1 VGFPHFKKKAL
12 QGRFIV
18 GVRQAFDAIWRILR
32 VRLLDTRAA
41 LRTGASPRHREGNSR
56 NVIVQSE
63 IRRRRENLREENYAI
78 MSGRRLAV
86 MLLLCVGLLRPM
98 GSAVAQNVKATFD
111 KSTNFSKYKKYT
123 WGSNYLLTQQTKEVQ
138 EQINMAIVDSINRNL
153 RAEGFVED
161 DKYPDFRI
169 TYSAGGMP
177 NADVG
182 AQRYLYAA
190 DMQNYYWGGSLTGIS
205 SDVWVSSLAKMQITV
220 TDAATKTNLW
230 EATAS
235 QKIRDPRKFA
245 NNLQQNVDAFI
256 QKAMKSF
263 PPKK

>member
-1 VGFPHFKKKAL
+1 
-12 QGRFIV
+12 
-18 GVRQAFDAIWRILR
+18 
-32 VRLLDTRAA
+32 
-41 LRTGASPRHREGNSR
+41 
-56 NVIVQSE
+56 
-63 IRRRRENLREENYAI
+63 

-86 MLLLCVGLLRPM
+86 MLLLCVGLLQPA

-123 WGSNYLLTQQTKEVQ
+123 WGSNYLLTQQTKDVQ
-138 EQINMAIVDSINRNL
+138 ERINIAIVDSINRNL

-161 DKYPDFRI
+161 DKDPDFII

-177 NADVG
+177 KTDVG

-205 SDVWVSSLAKMQITV
+205 SDVWVSSLAKVQIAV

-235 QKIRDPRKFA
+235 QKIRDHRKFA

-256 QKAMKSF
+256 QKTMKSF